1 MPAGAPYFRWA
12 PGVDREEESLKS
24 AGGWLG
30 AGLAL
35 SAAAPLAAQDVL
47 EPIFTDSPPVIDGRL
62 DDDVWQGQ
70 QPVSGFRTYNPD
82 YGVEM
87 VADTHVFMAYDA
99 GHLYFAFRAFDSR
112 PGEIKATVTSRDN
125 IFREDWV
132 AVNLDTFGDQQ
143 SLYAFYS
150 NPLGIQGDS
159 RYASGNEDRNVDI
172 VWYSEGRIDEDG
184 YTVEMSIPI
193 RSIRFTGT
201 DPVRMGVIFERAI
214 RRVSQSGT
222 SPPLDPARAGQWLNQ
237 MRPISYRGI
246 ESRRVVELLPAATY
260 TVDRANDAGRLT
272 TAEEQGDLSLTAKYG
287 LTSDLVLDATYNPDF
302 SQVEADAGQ
311 VDVNLRYDLFFPE
324 KRPFFLEGREHFGV
338 AATSKSSSD
347 PLRSVLY
354 TRKIVDPVTGA
365 KLAGKVGDRH
375 TVASIYA
382 VDELPGEAA
391 GGGTGYAHVPV
402 LRYKRALS
410 DDNYIGA
417 LYAGRETDLGFN
429 RLGGLDGYYR
439 VSESGSVALHGFLS
453 RTRDEPGPAVRGG
466 HAIGARYGVASRN
479 IDYGVA
485 YTDISE
491 DFRADMGFLMRAGV
505 RQIGGEL
512 RPKFYPDADFV
523 RRIGLELSTTQTLDT
538 ESGRWETANQVGL
551 SNLLF
556 STLTLRG
563 DYTHSTEIFRNEKF
577 RTGGYSLM
585 VMGRFSNRASFSA
598 QFRSGWS
605 PFYSDEPYQGRSR
618 RVSATLGAQP
628 TQNLDTELLF
638 TYVDFFRDSDSE
650 KVYDYPILRGRVT
663 YQPNRYL
670 FFRAITE
677 YNDFRQELLTD
688 FLVSFTY
695 IPGTVLH
702 VGYGSLY
709 ERTQWERDRFVPADR
724 FSEMRRRF
732 FFKTSYLFRN

>member
-1 MPAGAPYFRWA
+1 M
-12 PGVDREEESLKS
+12 REEESLKS
-24 AGGWLG
+24 IGGLL
-30 AGLAL
+30 LASLVL
-35 SAAAPLAAQDVL
+35 SAAAPLAAQDLL
-47 EPIFTDSPPVIDGRL
+47 EPPFTDSPPVIDGQL
-62 DDDVWQGQ
+62 DDEVWRGQ
-70 QPVSGFRTYNPD
+70 LPVSGFKTYNPD

-99 GHLYFAFRAFDSR
+99 DHLYFAFRAFDSK
-112 PGEIKATVTSRDN
+112 PDELKATVTSRDN
-125 IFREDWV
+125 MFREDWV

-150 NPLGIQGDS
+150 NPLGIQGDG
-159 RYASGNEDRNVDI
+159 RYASGNEDRNVDM
-172 VWYSEGRIDEDG
+172 VWYSGGRIDEDG
-184 YTVEMSIPI
+184 YTVELSIPVK
-193 RSIRFTGT
+193 SIRFADT

-246 ESRRVVELLPAATY
+246 ERRRVVEVLPAGTY
-260 TVDRANDAGRLT
+260 SVDRANEAGRLT
-272 TAEEQGDLSLTAKYG
+272 TAQEQGDLSLTAKYG

-338 AATSKSSSD
+338 AATSKSRLD
-347 PLRSVLY
+347 PLRSVIY
-354 TRKIVDPVTGA
+354 TRKIVDPITGA
-365 KLAGKVGDRH
+365 KLAGRIGDDH

-382 VDELPGEAA
+382 VDELPGEAPD
-391 GGGTGYAHVPV
+391 GGTAYTHVPV

-410 DDNYIGA
+410 DDNYVGG
-417 LYAGRETDLGFN
+417 LYTGRETESRFN
-429 RLGGLDGYYR
+429 RLAGMDGYYR
-439 VSESGSVALHGFLS
+439 VSASGSVALHGFMS
-453 RTRDEPGPAVRGG
+453 RTRDELGAGARGG

-485 YTDISE
+485 YTDISQG
-491 DFRADMGFLMRAGV
+491 FRADMGFLTRTGV
-505 RQIGGEL
+505 RQIGGEV
-512 RPKFYPDADFV
+512 RPKFYPSVDFI
-523 RRIGLELSTTQTLDT
+523 RRIVLELSTTQTLDT
-538 ESGRWETANQVGL
+538 ESDRWETASQVGL
-551 SNLLF
+551 SSLLF
-556 STLTLRG
+556 STLMVGG
-563 DYTHSTEIFRNEKF
+563 DYTHSTEIFRGEKF
-577 RTGGYSLM
+577 QTGGYSLM
-585 VMGRFSNRASFSA
+585 VSGRFSNRANFSA
-598 QFRSGWS
+598 NFRSARS

-618 RVSATLGAQP
+618 RVSGTLGAQP
-628 TQNLDTELLF
+628 TQNLDTELRF

-650 KVYDYPILRGRVT
+650 KIYDYPIVRGRVT

-670 FFRAITE
+670 FFRGIVE
-677 YNDFRQELLTD
+677 YNDFRRELLTD

-709 ERTQWERDRFVPADR
+709 ERTEWELDRFVPADR
-724 FSEMRRRF
+724 FSEMQRRF